1 MNQIDEEYLS
11 FYDIFLD
18 ILNNKWKIIIFV
30 AVSTLGVFIFQLTQ
44 PKPVFEST
52 TELNS
57 IYSDEIAK
65 YNEFNSLSY
74 LNISQSSLLNKYT
87 EKLDNLSIYK
97 KAIIKY
103 DLLDVT
109 KYEDEDKFN
118 QAVSNLASSIK
129 LIAFKKDDDRMPDN
143 KLLIKF
149 KYTDQNKWLQALLYV
164 DDLVN
169 LAIKKDLQYQFESI
183 LKEKQSAKNYAL
195 EDINKKIEN
204 AMADYDK
211 EILKLKYY
219 NKFELED
226 AQLQIDDVILNYDT
240 VTNNRLAFLN
250 EQAAIARQLDI
261 ANTSIE
267 FQKYSV
273 PDGIIASV
281 SKTQPFYF
289 YGYIAIEK
297 EAELILARDDK
308 KAFMLELVDLEKK
321 KRALQD
327 EKLFERAEV
336 NKLFINSIEE
346 LEKAKRS
353 IEQDLSLKRTKLIYN
368 KTPIVSDDKFYA
380 AIMSIEKTK
389 FEYQNSLRIILFLTA
404 LISGFISTMYI
415 IISSGLRRYKSQL
428 LKN

>member
-11 FYDIFLD
+11 FYDIFLH

-30 AVSTLGVFIFQLTQ
+30 AVSTLGVFIFQLIQ

-52 TELNS
+52 TKLNS

-74 LNISQSSLLNKYT
+74 FNISQSSLLDKYT
-87 EKLDNLSIYK
+87 EKLHNLSIYK

-129 LIAFKKDDDRMPDN
+129 LIAFKDDNPMPDN

-240 VTNNRLAFLN
+240 VINNRLAFLN

-308 KAFMLELVDLEKK
+308 KAFMLELVELEKK

-380 AIMSIEKTK
+380 AIMSLEKTK
-389 FEYQNSLRIILFLTA
+389 FEYQNGQRKILFLTA
-404 LISGFISTMYI
+404 LISGFISIMYI
-415 IISSGLRRYKSQL
+415 IISSGLRRYESQL